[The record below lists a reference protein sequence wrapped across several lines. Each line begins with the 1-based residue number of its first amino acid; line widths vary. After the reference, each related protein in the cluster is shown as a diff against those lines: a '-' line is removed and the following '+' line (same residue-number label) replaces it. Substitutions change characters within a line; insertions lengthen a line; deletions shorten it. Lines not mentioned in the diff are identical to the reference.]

1 MRIAKITT
9 TFSKR
14 GEADE
19 VLRRLIE
26 ERLVACAHLE
36 RVSSS
41 YNWMGVERSDD
52 EWRVT
57 LKAPL
62 EKQADAVSR
71 LEELHSY
78 EVPMI
83 LWTEEETTDA
93 YAEWVEKQT
102 SAEDPDNP
110 YEDA

>member
-9 TFSKR
+9 TFGKR

-19 VLRRLIE
+19 ILRRLIE
-26 ERLVACAHLE
+26 ERLAACAHLE

-41 YNWMGVERSDD
+41 YNWNGVERSDD

-57 LKAPL
+57 FKTTI
-62 EKQADAVSR
+62 EMRDQALDR

-78 EVPMI
+78 DVPMI
-83 LWTEEETTDA
+83 LWSEEETTDA
-93 YAEWVEKQT
+93 YGAWMETQLVEP
-102 SAEDPDNP
+102 EDTDEYVP
-110 YEDA
+110 

>member
-1 MRIAKITT
+1 MRIAVITT

-19 VLRRLIE
+19 ILRRLVE

-41 YNWMGVERSDD
+41 YNWNGVERSQD

-57 LKAPL
+57 LKTTI
-62 EKQADAVSR
+62 EMRDAAIDR
-71 LEELHSY
+71 LEDLHSY

-83 LWTEEETTDA
+83 LWCEEETTEA
-93 YAEWVEKQT
+93 YGEWMEAQLVEP
-102 SAEDPDNP
+102 EDP
-110 YEDA
+110 YGYDA

>member
-9 TFSKR
+9 TFGKR

-19 VLRRLIE
+19 ILRRLIE
-26 ERLVACAHLE
+26 ERLAACAHLE

-41 YNWMGVERSDD
+41 YNWNGVERSDD

-57 LKAPL
+57 FKTTI
-62 EKQADAVSR
+62 EKRDQALDR

-83 LWTEEETTDA
+83 LWSEEETTEA
-93 YAEWVEKQT
+93 YGSWMETQLVEP
-102 SAEDPDNP
+102 EDTDEYVP
-110 YEDA
+110 